1 MKIAGKALLLG
12 FLGLLLLVCV
22 SDALREK
29 PAGGGPPSRDRT
41 RRNDRPEEGFGL
53 RPERTRERDRAR
65 EMRNRSDFNPFFF
78 LPLTYTSHL
87 LVISNLPLPS

>member
-65 EMRNRSDFNPFFF
+65 EMRNRSDFNPFFSF
-78 LPLTYTSHL
+78 SP
-87 LVISNLPLPS
+87 